1 MQIFRFN
8 VNKHLSSNP
17 GWSSWRTEGF
27 ADSALLFHSGIHLKV
42 KNGIQLGI
50 SLPDYDVG

>member
-8 VNKHLSSNP
+8 VNKHLLSNP
-17 GWSSWRTEGF
+17 GWSSWGTEGF